1 MKTLRLRSSDGWS
14 NWPQV
19 TQLIQGQNWVF
30 TSKPTHFIS
39 SPPESTWNK
48 LLGSKLTFTNIN
60 LTLQDS
66 WPSKEDKIMFV
77 KLCFL
82 NRKGDL
88 IPNDKILNKGRNEKE
103 LLVAQRVEQIKVCT
117 THCKSKLITFLLHI
131 VHGELGHNFYM
142 CLSVLFPNGS
152 S

>member
-1 MKTLRLRSSDGWS
+1 
-14 NWPQV
+14 
-19 TQLIQGQNWVF
+19 
-30 TSKPTHFIS
+30 
-39 SPPESTWNK
+39 
-48 LLGSKLTFTNIN
+48 
-60 LTLQDS
+60 
-66 WPSKEDKIMFV
+66 MFV

-82 NRKGDL
+82 NRKGGL
-88 IPNDKILNKGRNEKE
+88 IPNDKILNKGQNEKE

-131 VHGELGHNFYM
+131 VHSELGRNFYI